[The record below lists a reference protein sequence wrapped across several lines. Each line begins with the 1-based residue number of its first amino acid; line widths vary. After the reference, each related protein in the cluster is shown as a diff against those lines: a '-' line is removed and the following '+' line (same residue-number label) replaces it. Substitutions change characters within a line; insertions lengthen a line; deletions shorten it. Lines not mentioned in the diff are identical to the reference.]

1 MRWTDMSEKFILDK
15 SNAREKTI
23 EIVDKHSEYIEG
35 YDVELVDYVR
45 SEDILNEIMDS
56 IEEGLDNLSS
66 RVSFNLSCGDFGV
79 DVEVTV
85 NKIDKDSLYAT
96 SVLNPEFSR
105 LVKLYIFVEDFSVEE
120 DYIICDDVYYRIDM
134 LRED

>member
-1 MRWTDMSEKFILDK
+1 MSEKFVLDK

-45 SEDILNEIMDS
+45 SDDVLDEIMNS

-66 RVSFNLSCGDFGV
+66 RVSFNLSYGEFGV
-79 DVEVTV
+79 DVDVTV
-85 NKIDKDSLYAT
+85 YEIEQNSLYA
-96 SVLNPEFSR
+96 SGVLNPEFSR
-105 LVKLYIFVEDFSVEE
+105 LVKLYIFVEDYSVDE

-134 LRED
+134 LREE

>member
-1 MRWTDMSEKFILDK
+1 MTKFILDK

-23 EIVDKHSEYIEG
+23 EVVDEYSEFIEG
-35 YDVELVDYVR
+35 YDVELVEFVR

-56 IEEGLDNLSS
+56 IEEGLDNLNS
-66 RVSFNLSCGDFGV
+66 RVSFNCSAGDFAV
-79 DVEVTV
+79 DIDVTV
-85 NKIDKDSLYAT
+85 SNLQGRLFMDGVT
-96 SVLNPEFSR
+96 NPEFSR
-105 LVKLYIFVEDFSVEE
+105 LVKLYVFAQDFGSDD

>member
-1 MRWTDMSEKFILDK
+1 MSEFNLSK

-45 SEDILNEIMDS
+45 SDDILDEIMNS

-66 RVSFNLSCGDFGV
+66 RVSFNLSYGEFGV
-79 DVEVTV
+79 DVDVTV
-85 NKIDKDSLYAT
+85 YEIEQDSLYARG
-96 SVLNPEFSR
+96 VLNPEFSR
-105 LVKLYIFVEDFSVEE
+105 LVKLYIFAE
-120 DYIICDDVYYRIDM
+120 DYSVDEDYVICDDVYYRIDM
-134 LRED
+134 LREE

>member
-1 MRWTDMSEKFILDK
+1 MSEKFILDK

-45 SEDILNEIMDS
+45 SEDILDEIMNS

-66 RVSFNLSCGDFGV
+66 RVSFNLSYGEFGV
-79 DVEVTV
+79 DVDVTV
-85 NKIDKDSLYAT
+85 YEIEQDSLYARG
-96 SVLNPEFSR
+96 VLSPEFSR
-105 LVKLYIFVEDFSVEE
+105 LVKLYIFAE
-120 DYIICDDVYYRIDM
+120 DYSVDEDYVICDDVYYRIDM

>member
-1 MRWTDMSEKFILDK
+1 MSEKFILDK

-45 SEDILNEIMDS
+45 SEDILDEIMNS

-66 RVSFNLSCGDFGV
+66 RVSFNLSYGEFGV
-79 DVEVTV
+79 DVDVTV
-85 NKIDKDSLYAT
+85 YEIEQDSLYARG
-96 SVLNPEFSR
+96 VLSSEFSR
-105 LVKLYIFVEDFSVEE
+105 LVKLYIFAE
-120 DYIICDDVYYRIDM
+120 DYSVDEYYVICDDVYYRIDM

>member
-1 MRWTDMSEKFILDK
+1 MSEFSLSK

-56 IEEGLDNLSS
+56 IEEGLDNLNS
-66 RVSFNLSCGDFGV
+66 RVSFNCSAGDFDV
-79 DVEVTV
+79 DIEVTV
-85 NKIDKDSLYAT
+85 YEIEQDSIYAS
-96 SVLNPEFSR
+96 SVLDPKFSR
-105 LVKLYIFVEDFSVEE
+105 LVKLYIFAE
-120 DYIICDDVYYRIDM
+120 DYSVDEDYVICDDVYYRIDM
-134 LRED
+134 LREE

>member
-1 MRWTDMSEKFILDK
+1 MSEKFILDK

-23 EIVDKHSEYIEG
+23 EIVDEHSEYIEG

-56 IEEGLDNLSS
+56 IEEGLDNLNS
-66 RVSFNLSCGDFGV
+66 RVSFNCSAGDFDV
-79 DVEVTV
+79 DIEVTV
-85 NKIDKDSLYAT
+85 NKIDKDGLYAT

-105 LVKLYIFVEDFSVEE
+105 LVKLYIFAEDCLVDE
-120 DYIICDDVYYRIDM
+120 DYVICDDVYYRIDM

>member
-1 MRWTDMSEKFILDK
+1 MSEFILNK

-23 EIVDKHSEYIEG
+23 EVVDEHSEFIEG
-35 YDVELVDYVR
+35 YDVELVEFVR

-56 IEEGLDNLSS
+56 IEEGLDNLNS
-66 RVSFNLSCGDFGV
+66 RVSFNCSAGDFDV
-79 DVEVTV
+79 DIEVTV
-85 NKIDKDSLYAT
+85 NEIDKDSLHAT

-105 LVKLYIFVEDFSVEE
+105 LVKLYIFAEDCAVDE
-120 DYIICDDVYYRIDM
+120 DYVICDDVYYRIDM

>member
-1 MRWTDMSEKFILDK
+1 MSEFILNK

-23 EIVDKHSEYIEG
+23 EVVDEHSEFIEG
-35 YDVELVDYVR
+35 YDVELVEFVR

-56 IEEGLDNLSS
+56 IEEGLDNLNS
-66 RVSFNLSCGDFGV
+66 RVSFNCSAGDFDV
-79 DVEVTV
+79 DIEVTV
-85 NKIDKDSLYAT
+85 NEIDKDSLHAT

-105 LVKLYIFVEDFSVEE
+105 LVKLYVFAQDFASDD

>member
-1 MRWTDMSEKFILDK
+1 MSEFSLSK

-45 SEDILNEIMDS
+45 SDDMLDEIMNS

-66 RVSFNLSCGDFGV
+66 RVSFNLSYGEFGV
-79 DVEVTV
+79 DVDVTV
-85 NKIDKDSLYAT
+85 YEIEQDSLYARG
-96 SVLNPEFSR
+96 VLNPEFSR
-105 LVKLYIFVEDFSVEE
+105 LVKLYIFAE
-120 DYIICDDVYYRIDM
+120 DYSVDEDYVICDDVYYRIDM
-134 LRED
+134 LREE